1 MVVVVVVVVV
11 VNIRHKTHP
20 SVLLNRY
27 TLVSTWQT
35 SHVIKQYSSLK
46 LMFVSCAKK

>member
-1 MVVVVVVVVV
+1 MVVVVVV

-20 SVLLNRY
+20 SFLPNRY

-35 SHVIKQYSSLK
+35 SHIVKQYPVLK
-46 LMFVSCAKK
+46 LMFVYCAEK